1 MPGEYLSFVTLDV
14 WTMIFSWCNILILYV
29 VLKKLLFK
37 PVKDVIDARQRQID
51 EMYAEAN
58 KNRSD
63 AEGMRV
69 EYEEKLSRATA
80 ESEELMKA
88 TVRRAQLKEEEI
100 LREAQKNA
108 SKTMKRAQE
117 QVEME
122 KKRAMNE
129 MKNELSDMAIE
140 IASAVLERDVNDQDN
155 ARMIDQF
162 IENLGDR
169 S

>member
-1 MPGEYLSFVTLDV
+1 MPGEYQSFVTLDV

-37 PVKDVIDARQRQID
+37 PIKNIIDTRQRQID

-58 KNRSD
+58 KTRSN
-63 AEGMRV
+63 AEGMRA
-69 EYEEKLSRATA
+69 EYEEKLSRAAA
-80 ESEELMKA
+80 ESEELMKT

-100 LREAQKNA
+100 LREAQSTA
-108 SKTMKRAQE
+108 SKTLKRAQE

-140 IASAVLERDVNDQDN
+140 IAAAVLERDVNDQDN
-155 ARMIDQF
+155 ARIIDQF

>member
-1 MPGEYLSFVTLDV
+1 MPGEYQSFVTLDV

-29 VLKKLLFK
+29 ILKKLLFK
-37 PVKDVIDARQRQID
+37 PVKNIIDTRQRQID

-58 KNRSD
+58 KTRSN
-63 AEGMRV
+63 AEGMRA
-69 EYEEKLSRATA
+69 EYEEKLSRAAA
-80 ESEELMKA
+80 ESEELMKT

-100 LREAQKNA
+100 LREAQSTA
-108 SKTMKRAQE
+108 SKTLKRAQE

-140 IASAVLERDVNDQDN
+140 IAAAVLERDVNDQDN
-155 ARMIDQF
+155 ARIIDQF